1 MLIRLVAATSLTFY
15 GVLALAPDG
24 ATASVEA
31 QASDEPQ
38 IMLAS
43 FAPTEPIRSL
53 LSAPGDF
60 EFSTLVDQLRST
72 RPLPAES
79 VSDAEAIRI
88 ALARGQEIRAARA
101 SDAPRLRGGVEEAS
115 AAEALEAE
123 PAATAELW
131 RVTGSVVNVRSGP
144 STGAAV
150 VDQVRAGDEVR
161 VTGERSAAW
170 VQIDAPETGPVWIYG
185 TFLERVAA
193 R

>member
-1 MLIRLVAATSLTFY
+1 MLIRLIAATSLTFY

-31 QASDEPQ
+31 SASDEPQ
-38 IMLAS
+38 IIMAS
-43 FAPTEPIRSL
+43 FAPAEPIRSL
-53 LSAPGDF
+53 LSAPRDF
-60 EFSTLVDQLRST
+60 EFSSLVDQLRST

-79 VSDAEAIRI
+79 VTDAEAIRI
-88 ALARGQEIRAARA
+88 ALARGQEIRAARGP
-101 SDAPRLRGGVEEAS
+101 DGPVLRGGVEEM
-115 AAEALEAE
+115 AAAKAPEAA
-123 PAATAELW
+123 PAAAPDLW

-161 VTGERSAAW
+161 LTGERSAAW
-170 VQIDAPETGPVWIYG
+170 VQIEGAETGPVWIYG
-185 TFLERVAA
+185 TFLEEVAV